1 MTRTR
6 VSHRLAVAVGV
17 LAAVLSGAM
26 ILVYAETVDLRG
38 RPHAHR
44 LDWPPTWHWVW
55 AAIVAAIVA
64 LAARALLRRLVFT
77 AHVRR
82 DSTTADPADET
93 DSTRR
98 AETQMLTKT
107 RRSGHAA

>member
-6 VSHRLAVAVGV
+6 VSHQLAVAVGV

-26 ILVYAETVDLRG
+26 IMVYAETVDVRG

-55 AAIVAAIVA
+55 AAIGAAIVA
-64 LAARALLRRLVFT
+64 LVARALLRRLVFT
-77 AHVRR
+77 AHFRR
-82 DSTTADPADET
+82 ASTTADPADGT
-93 DSTRR
+93 DS
-98 AETQMLTKT
+98 A
-107 RRSGHAA
+107 G